1 MLLIALLL
9 SERKGRGGGGWRDNV
24 KETRGGGGRGGTVHC
39 TALIIALEQRWE
51 KEGRE

>member
-1 MLLIALLL
+1 M
-9 SERKGRGGGGWRDNV
+9 ERQCERNG
-24 KETRGGGGRGGTVHC
+24 GGGGRGGTVHC